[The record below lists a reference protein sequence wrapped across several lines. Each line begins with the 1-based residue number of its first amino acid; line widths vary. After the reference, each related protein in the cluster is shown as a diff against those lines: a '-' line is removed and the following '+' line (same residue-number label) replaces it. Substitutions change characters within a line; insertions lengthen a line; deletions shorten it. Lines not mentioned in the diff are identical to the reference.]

1 MLDLDYSENIYD
13 EPFDDPLYEGDEDQ
27 LALGAAAGSWLGGLG
42 GGELS
47 GYLYDTAAGALA
59 GSDNKR
65 ARDFG
70 REMKKSRW
78 GRTLVTNTG
87 STIGGAA
94 GGALGAAIPWFE
106 AEAGEEAYEAR
117 DVDEMAALL
126 EVALESDGEGAEDA
140 LSSLVNKAFG
150 VLRGTNRLHDA
161 MRAVHAKVRQI
172 VAQARRNPHMQAAA
186 RAVPIA
192 LRKTASAI
200 LKRIAAEQPV
210 NGEIALRIFAGVI
223 AQILDNPPSRRAAV
237 THNRARARRHFS
249 RR

>member
-13 EPFDDPLYEGDEDQ
+13 EPFDDPLYEGDEGQ
-27 LALGAAAGSWLGGLG
+27 LALGAAAGLWLGGLG

-47 GYLYDTAAGALA
+47 GYLYDTAAGVLA
-59 GSDNKR
+59 GSENKR
-65 ARDFG
+65 ASDFG
-70 REMKKSRW
+70 RKMKKSRW

-87 STIGGAA
+87 SKIGGAA

-126 EVALESDGEGAEDA
+126 EVALKSDGEGAEDA

-150 VLRGTNRLHDA
+150 VLHGTNRLHDA

-172 VAQARRNPHMQAAA
+172 RGPGPPKPSYAGRCAGGSDCPEKN
-186 RAVPIA
+186 
-192 LRKTASAI
+192 
-200 LKRIAAEQPV
+200 RIRHFET
-210 NGEIALRIFAGVI
+210 
-223 AQILDNPPSRRAAV
+223 DCSRAACKWGNC
-237 THNRARARRHFS
+237 TAYFCRSDCSNFGQSPCATRCSDA
-249 RR
+249 